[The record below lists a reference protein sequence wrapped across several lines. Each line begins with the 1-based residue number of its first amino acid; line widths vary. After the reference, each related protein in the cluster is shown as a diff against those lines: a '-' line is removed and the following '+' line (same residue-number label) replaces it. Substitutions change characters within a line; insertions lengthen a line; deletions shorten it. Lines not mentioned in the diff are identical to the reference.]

1 MNQKKV
7 RFAMVGMGALAF
19 RHLGGVNQNSDVAE
33 TVSICDIDP
42 DALKKRGDEFGIPEE
57 RRYTSYDKMLA
68 DGGFDC
74 VIIITPDQ
82 IHREQAIAAIKAG
95 YHVLCEKPLAQS
107 MEDCQAMVDVVDAHD
122 RIFMTGQVC
131 RKAPGFVKAKELI
144 DAGEIGELFFV
155 ESEYAHDYQY
165 IPGAEWR
172 KDPVNLRYS
181 VIGGGCHTIDLLR
194 WIAGDPE
201 KVMALANR
209 KILTDWPVDDCT
221 IAIMQ
226 FPNNV
231 VGKIFC
237 GIGVKRDYTMR
248 TCLYGT
254 KGTIICDNTSPTIT
268 IYRHAVTD
276 NGKHLYPD
284 EKIAV
289 NINNHNLGAEIEDI
303 ALAIIND
310 TELECDVYEGSN
322 TVAVGIAAV
331 ESAAQGGLP
340 VEPRYAKR

>member
-1 MNQKKV
+1 MNDKKV
-7 RFAMVGMGALAF
+7 KFAVVGMGALA
-19 RHLGGVNQNSDVAE
+19 RKHLEGINVNSDIAE
-33 TVSICDIDP
+33 LVSICDVNEA
-42 DALKKRGDEFGIPEE
+42 ALNDRGNAFSVPAEKRFLDYNE
-57 RRYTSYDKMLA
+57 MLKA
-68 DGGFDC
+68 GGFDA
-74 VIIITPDQ
+74 VIIVTPDQ
-82 IHREQAIAAIKAG
+82 IHREQAVAALKAG

-107 MEDCQAMVDVVDAHD
+107 IEDCRAMVEAADASGKK
-122 RIFMTGQVC
+122 FMTGQVC

-165 IPGAEWR
+165 MKPEWR

-181 VIGGGCHTIDLLR
+181 VIGGGCHAIDLLR

-209 KILTDWPVDDCT
+209 KVLTDWPVDDCT

-237 GIGVKRDYTMR
+237 GIGVKRNYTMR

-254 KGTIICDNTSPTIT
+254 KGTIICDNRSDFLTL
-268 IYRHAVTD
+268 YRHAVTD
-276 NGKHLYPD
+276 NGKNIYPD
-284 EKIAV
+284 EKV
-289 NINNHNLGAEIEDI
+289 PVQVKDHNVAAEIREL

-310 TELECDVYEGSN
+310 TPISCTVREGSN
-322 TVAVGIAAV
+322 TVAVGLAAV
-331 ESAAQGGLP
+331 KSAALGGVP
-340 VEPRYAKR
+340 VEPEYIK